1 MRSILQTN
9 AFTPRRHSVPA
20 AVPSSARST
29 YGGTSSRGQRLPA
42 SIAGSTMLIVS
53 LVVLDTNVLVSAI
66 RSRRGAS
73 FELLS
78 RLGGGEFDIAVS
90 VSLVLEYE
98 SVLLRHVPS
107 SPMSEQDVHALVD
120 YMCDV
125 ATWQEIFF
133 LWRPYLRDS
142 NDDLILELAV
152 AAGCDAV
159 VTHNV
164 RDFDGAERFGVKV
177 MTPAVFLQKLRGVK
191 WER

>member
-1 MRSILQTN
+1 LYDCL
-9 AFTPRRHSVPA
+9 HST
-20 AVPSSARST
+20 ARST
-29 YGGTSSRGQRLPA
+29 IIPVR
-42 SIAGSTMLIVS
+42 
-53 LVVLDTNVLVSAI
+53 VVLDTNVLVAAM

-78 RLGGGEFDIAVS
+78 RIGKGAFDIAVS

-98 SVLLRHVPS
+98 SVLLRHVAAS
-107 SPMSEQDVHALVD
+107 RMSEQDIRDLID
-120 YMCDV
+120 YVCDV

-133 LWRPYLRDS
+133 LWRPYLRDA

-159 VTHNV
+159 ITHNI
-164 RDFDGAERFGVKV
+164 RDFSGAERLGIRVL
-177 MTPAVFLQKLRGVK
+177 TPGMFLQDLKGST

>member
-1 MRSILQTN
+1 MRQ
-9 AFTPRRHSVPA
+9 V
-20 AVPSSARST
+20 
-29 YGGTSSRGQRLPA
+29 SSRPRGLQV
-42 SIAGSTMLIVS
+42 SIAGSTIRVVS

-66 RSRRGAS
+66 RSRRGS
-73 FELLS
+73 SYELLS
-78 RLGGGEFDIAVS
+78 RLGSGEFDVAVS

-98 SVLLRHVPS
+98 SVLLRHVVA

-125 ATWQEIFF
+125 ALWQEIFF

-152 AAGCDAV
+152 AAGCDAIV
-159 VTHNV
+159 SHNV
-164 RDFDGAERFGVKV
+164 RDFVGAERFGVKV
-177 MTPAVFLQKLRGVK
+177 LAPAVFLQTLRGVK